1 MGVYGRFERHHG
13 PSMGECG
20 ADFWRDFE
28 KLAEAR
34 RLQRRRC
41 AGDGSASADQWPGA
55 GEQRRS
61 HRVLSCALRICGGLM
76 TLRRD
81 GAELRQTLFQGW
93 GGEGRRA
100 CCAGGWVTIRFQKE
114 VKHANLK
121 NRF

>member
-13 PSMGECG
+13 PSVGECG

-41 AGDGSASADQWPGA
+41 AGDGGASADQWPGA
-55 GEQRRS
+55 GEERRS

-76 TLRRD
+76 TLRDATAQNCGRHSSK
-81 GAELRQTLFQGW
+81 G
-93 GGEGRRA
+93 GGEKGAGRAARA
-100 CCAGGWVTIRFQKE
+100 DGSRFGSRE
-114 VKHANLK
+114 
-121 NRF
+121 R